1 MSEQKN
7 SDKYEVLSVKIRPDQ
22 AVLLNTICDT
32 LGVNTY
38 QIFQM
43 FFYVLCKA
51 SSPMHELSPEIRK
64 LMTMMEADASW
75 AEAFNLANPN
85 ELDVAQVILI
95 LQQRGKHGFGA
106 VMIDKPWMGMKPKM
120 VDDLDPMRGDPQMT
134 ENVDDILERVT
145 EVCMHGIY
153 RRLRLM
159 GARMDCKNLSD
170 VLLTLVDAQ
179 TVLEMDEESK
189 AEMKGEAMY
198 DVRGRRIEYGKKTKG
213 FKHRTPDSLDPN
225 RNRLLFQDI
234 DHDGKKKTRYRPEHQ
249 RMLNDRRWLDTKRVV
264 WQRAGALCEW
274 CKRDGFIVAGVDC
287 HHLVPFESAK
297 TIAEA
302 ERLCYDPNNCVLLCI
317 ACHQRAHKEL
327 MSKTK
332 EKVKER
338 REQRFSR
345 WVDKMKGD

>member
-22 AVLLNTICDT
+22 AVLLNAICDT

-95 LQQRGKHGFGA
+95 LQQKGKKGYGA
-106 VMIDKPWMGMKPKM
+106 VMIDKPWMGMVPKM
-120 VDDLDPMRGDPQMT
+120 VGDIDRTKTGDPLMT

-159 GARMDCKNLSD
+159 GARMDCKKLSD
-170 VLLTLVDAQ
+170 ILLRMVDAQ
-179 TVLEMDEESK
+179 TIIDMDEASK
-189 AEMKGEAMY
+189 VEMQGEAMY

-225 RNRLLFQDI
+225 RNRILFDDFDRETGGNMETFTNDI
-234 DHDGKKKTRYRPEHQ
+234 
-249 RMLNDRRWLDTKRVV
+249 
-264 WQRAGALCEW
+264 
-274 CKRDGFIVAGVDC
+274 
-287 HHLVPFESAK
+287 
-297 TIAEA
+297 
-302 ERLCYDPNNCVLLCI
+302 NNL
-317 ACHQRAHKEL
+317 Q
-327 MSKTK
+327 S
-332 EKVKER
+332 
-338 REQRFSR
+338 
-345 WVDKMKGD
+345 

>member
-22 AVLLNTICDT
+22 AVLLNAICDT

-95 LQQRGKHGFGA
+95 LQQKGKHGFGA

-120 VDDLDPMRGDPQMT
+120 VDDLDPLRGDPQMT
-134 ENVDDILERVT
+134 ENVDDILERVA
-145 EVCMHGIY
+145 EVTMHGIY
-153 RRLRLM
+153 RRLRLI
-159 GARMDCKNLSD
+159 GAEHDCKNLSD
-170 VLLTLVDAQ
+170 ILLTMVDAQ
-179 TVLEMDEESK
+179 TILDMDEASK
-189 AEMKGEAMY
+189 VEMQGEAMY

-234 DHDGKKKTRYRPEHQ
+234 DHETGEDS
-249 RMLNDRRWLDTKRVV
+249 V
-264 WQRAGALCEW
+264 
-274 CKRDGFIVAGVDC
+274 
-287 HHLVPFESAK
+287 
-297 TIAEA
+297 
-302 ERLCYDPNNCVLLCI
+302 
-317 ACHQRAHKEL
+317 
-327 MSKTK
+327 
-332 EKVKER
+332 
-338 REQRFSR
+338 
-345 WVDKMKGD
+345 

>member
-22 AVLLNTICDT
+22 AVLLNAICDT

-95 LQQRGKHGFGA
+95 LQQKGKKGYGA
-106 VMIDKPWMGMKPKM
+106 VMIDKPWMGMVPKM
-120 VDDLDPMRGDPQMT
+120 VGDIDRTKTGDPLMT
-134 ENVDDILERVT
+134 ENVDDILERVA
-145 EVCMHGIY
+145 EVTMHGIY
-153 RRLRLM
+153 RRLRLI
-159 GARMDCKNLSD
+159 GAEHDCTNLSD
-170 VLLTLVDAQ
+170 ILLTMVDAQ
-179 TVLEMDEESK
+179 TILDMDEASK
-189 AEMKGEAMY
+189 VEMQGEAMY

-225 RNRLLFQDI
+225 RNRILFDDFDRETGGNMETFTNDI
-234 DHDGKKKTRYRPEHQ
+234 DNLQ
-249 RMLNDRRWLDTKRVV
+249 
-264 WQRAGALCEW
+264 
-274 CKRDGFIVAGVDC
+274 
-287 HHLVPFESAK
+287 S
-297 TIAEA
+297 
-302 ERLCYDPNNCVLLCI
+302 
-317 ACHQRAHKEL
+317 
-327 MSKTK
+327 
-332 EKVKER
+332 
-338 REQRFSR
+338 
-345 WVDKMKGD
+345 